1 MSILNKTL
9 GVMSFLLF
17 FCFGLL
23 SSSFASSEESA
34 SVLRY
39 QPVTASYHLKH
50 EGLAQAEEKNFD
62 GGILLED
69 EGILPKPARDLARA
83 PQSAATAAAISQI
96 RSVSSAA
103 LGFKSPILDLSPV
116 LNL

>member
-9 GVMSFLLF
+9 EVMSFLLF

-34 SVLRY
+34 SVLGY

-50 EGLAQAEEKNFD
+50 EGLQAEGKNFE
-62 GGILLED
+62 GGVLLED

-83 PQSAATAAAISQI
+83 PGPAATAAAISRI
-96 RSVSSAA
+96 RSGPSAA

>member
-1 MSILNKTL
+1 MSVLNKTL

-34 SVLRY
+34 SVLGY

-50 EGLAQAEEKNFD
+50 EGLQAEGKNFE
-62 GGILLED
+62 GGVLLED

-83 PQSAATAAAISQI
+83 PGPAATAAAISRI
-96 RSVSSAA
+96 RSGPSAA